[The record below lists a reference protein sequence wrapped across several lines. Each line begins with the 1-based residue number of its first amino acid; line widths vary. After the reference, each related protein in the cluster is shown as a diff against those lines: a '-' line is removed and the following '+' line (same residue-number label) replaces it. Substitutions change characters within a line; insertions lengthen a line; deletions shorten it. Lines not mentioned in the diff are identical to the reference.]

1 MVVAYGGCEN
11 AFQPNIYGGCL
22 ADAMMKLAPEFH
34 KTRGT
39 AAFTVAEVVVS
50 VGLFGVF
57 IVAGLSSIVLDQI
70 SNRKAKQEA
79 IAMNFL
85 TKYVENIKA
94 LPFTSVGPGLP
105 INYIYNGTG
114 GAPLIIIPSNN
125 TPVSLNTLAFQTFY
139 PDLLWLT
146 NLNPTMTVNLTQ
158 NSVAG
163 TLHDIEMNIKVD
175 WNAPLARGGQLEVEV
190 DTLRTANT
198 PNL

>member
-1 MVVAYGGCEN
+1 
-11 AFQPNIYGGCL
+11 
-22 ADAMMKLAPEFH
+22 MKLFSNPNGR
-34 KTRGT
+34 KTKRA
-39 AAFTVAEVVVS
+39 AAFTVAEVVVAI
-50 VGLFGVF
+50 GLFGVF
-57 IVAGLSSIVLDQI
+57 VVAGLSSIVLDQI

-94 LPFTSVGPGLP
+94 LPFASVEPGFP
-105 INYIYNGTG
+105 INSIYNGVG
-114 GAPLIIIPSNN
+114 GAPLIVIPTNN
-125 TPVSLNTLAFQTFY
+125 SPVSLNTLNFQTFY

-158 NSVAG
+158 NSVGGVA
-163 TLHDIEMNIKVD
+163 HDTELNIKVD

-190 DTLRTANT
+190 DVLRTANT

>member
-1 MVVAYGGCEN
+1 
-11 AFQPNIYGGCL
+11 
-22 ADAMMKLAPEFH
+22 MKLSSNSPRA
-34 KTRGT
+34 RSA
-39 AAFTVAEVVVS
+39 AAFTVAEVVVAI
-50 VGLFGVF
+50 GLFGVF
-57 IVAGLSSIVLDQI
+57 IVAGLSSIVLDQV

-94 LPFTSVGPGLP
+94 LPFTSVAPGFP
-105 INYIYNGTG
+105 INYIYDGSG
-114 GAPLIIIPSNN
+114 GAPLIIIPSNS

-163 TLHDIEMNIKVD
+163 TLHDIEINIKVD
-175 WNAPLARGGQLEVEV
+175 WNAPLTKGGQLEVEV